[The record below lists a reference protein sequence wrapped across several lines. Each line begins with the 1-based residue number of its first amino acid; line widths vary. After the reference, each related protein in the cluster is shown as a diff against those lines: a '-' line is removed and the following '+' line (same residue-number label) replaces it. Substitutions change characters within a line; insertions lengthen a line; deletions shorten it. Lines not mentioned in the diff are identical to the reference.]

1 MNTKDQSE
9 IDIGIDIVVIVQL
22 HADTIMSIFSI
33 IPVLRIEN
41 MAFDS
46 FSDFDSMPT
55 IYDFQ
60 FVDG

>member
-9 IDIGIDIVVIVQL
+9 INIGIDIVVIVQL

-41 MAFDS
+41 IAFDS
-46 FSDFDSMPT
+46 L
-55 IYDFQ
+55 
-60 FVDG
+60 V